1 MNPQA
6 ASPNTT
12 TSDNGWFRTTHWTVV
27 LDAGGKST
35 QAHTALAR
43 LCQTYWFPLYTYIRR
58 SGHNP
63 EDAKDL
69 TQEFFSR
76 LLEKDYLKAVDREK
90 GKFRSFL
97 LMAVKRFLANE
108 WDHANRQKRGGG
120 REIISLDVQDTENRY
135 LCEPVEEMSPEKIF
149 ERQWVTA
156 LLDQVMAA
164 LEAEFSA
171 DGKAQLFKEL
181 KPLLSGETDK
191 LSYNEI
197 SLRVG
202 VGEGALRVTVCR
214 LRQRYRELLR
224 LEIANTVESPTE
236 VDDEIR
242 YLFSAVS

>member
-1 MNPQA
+1 MVNQQVDA
-6 ASPNTT
+6 VDIATQRFLWEVALITGASRGLGQT
-12 TSDNGWFRTTHWTVV
+12 FAR
-27 LDAGGKST
+27 
-35 QAHTALAR
+35 ALA
-43 LCQTYWFPLYTYIRR
+43 QA
-58 SGHNP
+58 G
-63 EDAKDL
+63 ADL
-69 TQEFFSR
+69 AITSR
-76 LLEKDYLKAVDREK
+76 KAADLK
-90 GKFRSFL
+90 SFQKEMEGL
-97 LMAVKRFLANE
+97 GRKALALP
-108 WDHANRQKRGGG
+108 
-120 REIISLDVQDTENRY
+120 LDVRQQQSIQPMVAAAIKHYGKIDILVNNAGIGIFA
-135 LCEPVEEMSPEKIF
+135 PVEEMSPEKIF
-149 ERQWVTA
+149 EKQWVTA
-156 LLDQVMAA
+156 LLDQVMTA